1 MIEISIGDAASGAFQ
16 LALQDLKNAEVR
28 EELHIN
34 QIPAPAKLA
43 NEAVAFGADI
53 CIDHGTDH
61 TDAGT
66 GRLVLLHEAKG
77 QEQWGG
83 NFRIVAFAKSPLET
97 EIGSDEEISEVAW
110 AWLMEALRNRGAD
123 YSHEAA
129 TITRV
134 ISSGYG
140 SLAGQ
145 SDHAELEMRASWSP
159 AGNFSAH
166 MEAWQDL
173 ICMMSGYP
181 LLPASVT
188 PLHGRKIR

>member
-1 MIEISIGDAASGAFQ
+1 VIEISIGEASTGAFQ
-16 LALQDLKNAEVR
+16 LAVQGLRDAEIR

-34 QIPAPAKLA
+34 QIPAPSKLA
-43 NEAVAFGADI
+43 SEAVAFGADV
-53 CIDHGTDH
+53 CADKGDDH
-61 TDAGT
+61 TDTGT
-66 GRLVLLHEAKG
+66 GRLVLLHESKS

-83 NFRIVAFAKSPLET
+83 NFRVVAFAKSPLET

-134 ISSGYG
+134 ISSGFG

-145 SDHAELEMRASWSP
+145 SHHAELEMRASWSP
-159 AGNFSAH
+159 SGNFAAH

-173 ICMMSGYP
+173 VCMMSGYP
-181 LLPASVT
+181 LLPAEVT
-188 PLHGRKIR
+188 PLHGKKLR